1 MDIVTIQWLAGL
13 AAILVTGVV
22 AGKIVYVVGG
32 WFLDMLDDCI
42 EHGDD

>member
-1 MDIVTIQWLAGL
+1 MDLVTIQWLAGL

-22 AGKIVYVVGG
+22 LGRVVYVVGG
-32 WFLDMLDDCI
+32 WLIDMLGDSV